1 MLFLT
6 ISKTEEVRTSP
17 LTTSKP
23 RMTRAWV
30 IEDILRDFEAS
41 DAVNRLPAETGYSKG
56 VPMGGELSSAPRD
69 KVPTFLVGAM
79 KDPYSGN
86 LDRVQIVKGWLD
98 KSGKTHEKV
107 YNVVWG
113 DADNRKP
120 GRDGKLPAVGST
132 VNVEKATW
140 SNTTNLFD

>member
-1 MLFLT
+1 
-6 ISKTEEVRTSP
+6 
-17 LTTSKP
+17 
-23 RMTRAWV
+23 MTRAWV